1 MLRGHLDV
9 PLDHVGRRQ
18 ARALGELFASVD
30 VAAIITS
37 PLQRARQTAHAIAA
51 TTGTALEE
59 EPRLVDRD
67 YRAWTGQDESILR
80 SRYGSVDA
88 APDVEPLDAFT
99 HRTIDAISD
108 LAARFA
114 GRRVVVVAH
123 DAVNRHVPA
132 SLVPSLGPDPS
143 FITQRPGS
151 WNRLERTRDSWAAPV
166 VDAIPGEAVRP

>member
-59 EPRLVDRD
+59 EPRLVDGD